1 MESIILEIIN
11 QFGYVG
17 VFILI
22 TVENIFPPI
31 PSETILIFGGFMTTF
46 SDINVWGV
54 IAVATTGSVLG
65 ATVLY
70 ILGRMLHTKCLK
82 LLLDS
87 RLGKIL
93 HLRGE
98 DIRRA
103 EQWFKKHRNT
113 AVFFY
118 RFIPIIRA

>member
-70 ILGRMLHTKCLK
+70 ILGRMLHTKCLE

-113 AVFFY
+113 AVFFC